1 MVIKHE
7 MTDVSSSIPSF
18 GRPVSWSGERD
29 DGTNDLEHEEDNDY
43 SPGSGDQAGWNA
55 PSGSGQL
62 HEGARRGKEKRGLIA
77 RVNLFIMPPH
87 KDRAERCIGACN
99 NCRRMKMRCVGA
111 EDPPCK
117 RCRNSGLECVMEKPG
132 RNAGDSSS
140 DDRIRSLENKVSG
153 IQDTLSELV
162 VAIRASLSAPQPA
175 VPSVSSER
183 SPALNNGYDA
193 SSRGGVPS
201 QIANAYKPPLA
212 TTLGSLAPHGGGF
225 NLAHHSPYPSSAIDR
240 SVGPFSR
247 SGSNFRMTPINQPSS
262 SSINTMK
269 QETPS
274 WGAPARPQ
282 LNPIPSSSTQLTSQS
297 TLDTEHHRGQRFSP
311 VLTPRDE
318 NDRPYSTL
326 PPSRAGSLGPDDL
339 LDAETITN
347 PLGAMSNMAG
357 LVEAAVERAREEQA
371 KSMGNQHNGNGK
383 RPFAD
388 SLDGTT
394 THKVP
399 KKSRLL
405 EQRPTGHEIVEAQN
419 LPPTP
424 SGLKGKTRARK
435 THVHAFP
442 DAVAE
447 GYVSEE
453 EGREMM
459 KVCVAKDFVSK
470 HSSDGCSFY
479 AGSSN
484 YIPCY
489 DPVMD
494 TWESLRLRSP
504 FSITAIIYVGAR
516 VRDGGGEAITL
527 PIAAAEVAENRQVL
541 PCGAFLICSHA
552 VGVSTLFNPVTRI
565 EAVQGMILLST
576 FSNESG
582 WLPGGHAVRMA
593 IDMGINKSFLLLL
606 KSGMGRGKS
615 KEELEQVDRPLVV
628 QSRVWFCLY
637 LMEHQ
642 MAYGTGRPAILA
654 EDETI
659 QHARPPLHVE
669 LTASPD
675 QPLTE
680 TAMQRLKEAN
690 AQFDAWERE
699 WDIVFSKR
707 FSKTRGDFFRE
718 SLIIQRQYA
727 ELFVNSQLLRG
738 IRDPHDVVN
747 MPEEKR
753 LLAIRAMR
761 NAQTCLDICLHGQN
775 YRNGLRYAVHYV
787 HVCAAFA
794 ASFLIRIARLFPH
807 ELDLK
812 KTAKDVEELATV
824 LAEIPAGRYARSLR
838 LILRRARRN
847 NVIPAP
853 SAATSPLKSMAAL
866 PAPAMAQPEQ
876 HGLPFSLSPL
886 MSSQP
891 HRPQMGPSQIQ
902 PVQAPAASPG
912 NAFFAQNPVLNESPL
927 SGQDIFEFDSLFAQ
941 ETLERAG
948 LTLDD
953 SNQLPLFLDGQ
964 SLGAEAGMME
974 MVPYLGL
981 EQYFLPAN
989 VDDLLGQQIGG
1000 PRWTGADQTGQPS
1013 GQGNVPGDVWW

>member
-77 RVNLFIMPPH
+77 RVN
-87 KDRAERCIGACN
+87 RAC
-99 NCRRMKMRCVGA
+99 
-111 EDPPCK
+111 
-117 RCRNSGLECVMEKPG
+117 PG

-175 VPSVSSER
+175 VPNVSSESVQSISV
-183 SPALNNGYDA
+183 SPRAKM
-193 SSRGGVPS
+193 PE
-201 QIANAYKPPLA
+201 IANAYKPPLA

-262 SSINTMK
+262 SSVNTMK

-297 TLDTEHHRGQRFSP
+297 MLDTEHHRGQRFSP

-459 KVCVAKDFVSK
+459 KV
-470 HSSDGCSFY
+470 FY

-516 VRDGGGEAITL
+516 VRDGGAGPPSETQRL
-527 PIAAAEVAENRQVL
+527 CRLHAEKIGN
-541 PCGAFLICSHA
+541 
-552 VGVSTLFNPVTRI
+552 TLFNPVTRI

-853 SAATSPLKSMAAL
+853 SAATSPLKSMATL

-902 PVQAPAASPG
+902 PVQAPTASPG

-1000 PRWTGADQTGQPS
+1000 PRWTGGDQTGQPS
-1013 GQGNVPGDVWW
+1013 GQGNAPGDVWW